1 MTMVALVLV
10 LVLALVLVLTIS
22 PHAKGKR
29 WRPNA
34 GKRSRLSL
42 SFGHSSAASTHP
54 TEHYSGLPRRSQG
67 RYVLHNAWQCQAK
80 ARAISHLGMYAA
92 QTKRPFMNHPAAAA
106 AAAAAAATTAA
117 GVAHGAARAAR

>member
-1 MTMVALVLV
+1 MVALVLV
-10 LVLALVLVLTIS
+10 LVLVLVLTIS
-22 PHAKGKR
+22 PHAKGER

-54 TEHYSGLPRRSQG
+54 TEHHSGLPRRSQG

-106 AAAAAAATTAA
+106 ATTAA